1 MNKTTMLRLT
11 LAVAALTLIV
21 CSCTQDKV
29 VEKYDNGKA
38 KVIQILKKKD
48 GSLQQVGEKRLY
60 ENGKERMSGKISE
73 GKRTGVW
80 KFYFESGELFAKADF
95 TDNQQGKNWE
105 VYDHEGKQLVS
116 KSDKIAELHFAQ
128 DGGLCDIRI
137 KQDDKEL
144 LYRFFESFRV
154 CVTSQMKGN
163 IPNGETIAWF
173 ENGKMNSYYYYR
185 DGIQDSIYRVY
196 TEDGGLLVSGQ
207 YNKGIKVGKWEY
219 YLSDSSPSGIEIYDT
234 DGTKLKSRE

>member
-1 MNKTTMLRLT
+1 MNKTNILGFS
-11 LAVAALTLIV
+11 LAIVIFALAF
-21 CSCTQDKV
+21 CGCTQDKV
-29 VEKYDNGKA
+29 VEKYEDGSP
-38 KVIQILKKKD
+38 KVVQILKKKD
-48 GSLQQVGEKRLY
+48 GSLQQTGEKRLY
-60 ENGKERMSGKISE
+60 QNGKERMSGKISN
-73 GKRTGVW
+73 GNRTGVW
-80 KFYFESGELFAKADF
+80 KFYFDDGKLFAKADF

-128 DGGLCDIRI
+128 DGGLCDIRV
-137 KQDDKEL
+137 KQGDKEL

-196 TEDGGLLVSGQ
+196 TEEGGLLVSGQ

-219 YLSDSSPSGIEIYDT
+219 FLSDGSSAGIEIYDT
-234 DGTKLKSRE
+234 DGTKLKARE